1 MDADIRPS
9 ERRFSNP
16 LALAVLVLLYERPM
30 HPYEMATTLRERGKE
45 QSIKLNYGSLY
56 TVIEQ
61 LLREKWIGVKEILK
75 EGRRPE
81 KTIYELKPAGETELI
96 DWMRELVSSPVKEYP
111 QFEAALSL
119 LPALPPDEVVALLEI
134 RLGLIEKR
142 FAKYDE
148 ESRIC
153 REMKLPRL
161 FSLETEYAKGLL
173 EAEYKFSKGLLE
185 DIKHNAGGLT
195 SGWAE
200 LRKIAL
206 KGRTAAAKKAKNAEA
221 AAPGRRASKLAAKK
235 SRKNNE
241 RRKNMS
247 ETTAGVPYRPETDP
261 QMMRYW
267 MRRGPKTAAFLLVI
281 PGCAI
286 DRLRNRIAA
295 TGPCPG
301 QSSASGAGLLVW
313 GLIVALTP

>member
-61 LLREKWIGVKEILK
+61 LLREQWIGVKEILK

-142 FAKYDE
+142 FAKYDDE
-148 ESRIC
+148 ARIC

-161 FSLETEYAKGLL
+161 FSLETEYARGLL

-185 DIKHNAGGLT
+185 DIKHNAAGLT

-206 KGRTAAAKKAKNAEA
+206 KGRTAAAKKAKNTEA
-221 AAPGRRASKLAAKK
+221 AALAAAPANAQ
-235 SRKNNE
+235 RKNHG
-241 RRKNMS
+241 R
-247 ETTAGVPYRPETDP
+247 TTKGEKA
-261 QMMRYW
+261 
-267 MRRGPKTAAFLLVI
+267 
-281 PGCAI
+281 
-286 DRLRNRIAA
+286 
-295 TGPCPG
+295 
-301 QSSASGAGLLVW
+301 
-313 GLIVALTP
+313 